1 MSPLD
6 PALAALLVAG
16 HTVGDF
22 VLQTGR
28 MVRRKYRLPVLAA
41 HAAVVG
47 AAHLL
52 LLLPLLSLRVLVACG
67 AVAALHG
74 IVDGL
79 KAAWTR
85 DGGGARSAAPLS
97 VFLLDQALHLAVLAG
112 AWWVLRGTVALH
124 PGAAALL
131 PTGGPRLLASAGVVV
146 AAFAFVGNGGSAV
159 VSGIL
164 RGLDP
169 RGVAEGDEGLA
180 GSGRLIG
187 ILERLLALILVLL
200 GQWGAMALLL
210 AAKSI
215 ARFEELKERRFA
227 EYYLVGTL
235 ASLLVAVVTGL
246 AVRALLIRA

>member
-1 MSPLD
+1 MTPLE

-16 HTVGDF
+16 HAVGDF

-28 MVRRKYRLPVLAA
+28 MVRRKDRLPVLAA

-47 AAHLL
+47 TAHLL
-52 LLLPLLSLRVLVACG
+52 LLVPFLSLRVLATCG

-79 KAAWTR
+79 KGIWTR
-85 DGGGARSAAPLS
+85 DGAGSRGAAPLP

-112 AWWVLRGTVALH
+112 AWWVLRDAVALH
-124 PGAAALL
+124 PAMAALL
-131 PTGGPRLLASAGVVV
+131 PGDPPRLLAQAGVLV
-146 AAFAFVGNGGSAV
+146 AAFAFAGNGGSAV

-169 RGVAEGDEGLA
+169 RGGAGDGEGMA

-187 ILERLLALILVLL
+187 ILERLLALILVLV

-235 ASLLVAVVTGL
+235 ASLLVAVATGM
-246 AVRALLIRA
+246 AVRALLSG